1 MKVSFYII
9 YFLIFFYS
17 SELFSAAIEN
27 VRYGSNAEF
36 DRIVLDITNDITFR
50 NEILANLIKIK
61 FDEKI
66 LVNKTLKKNVD
77 LTELKFDDSSNT
89 IVLSFK
95 KNIYSPNVYFLK
107 KKKNKYARIVIDYKK
122 KKKIKKII
130 VIDPG
135 HGGRDSGTVGVSKT
149 LEKNITLKVGLLLK
163 KEFNKYDDFDVI
175 LTRERDV
182 FIKLQE
188 RTRIAKKSNA
198 SIFISLHAD
207 YNKNRRTR
215 GISLYTLS
223 ERASDKEAEALARRE
238 NRSDLFGNVDFSSE
252 SSEVTNI
259 LIDLTKRETLNQSSH
274 LVNFMIKEF
283 KNDMNLLKRA
293 HRFAGFAV
301 LKSLDIPSV
310 LLEMGYLS
318 NKSDSRLLNRK
329 DYQKKIS
336 ENIVKAV
343 QNYFNWVEKNNN

>member
-17 SELFSAAIEN
+17 SELFSAEIEN

-50 NEILANLIKIK
+50 NEILTNLIKIK

-66 LVNKTLKKNVD
+66 LVNKTLKKNID

-89 IVLSFK
+89 IILSFK
-95 KNIYSPNVYFLK
+95 KNIYSPNIYFLK

-175 LTRERDV
+175 LTRERDI

-318 NKSDSRLLNRK
+318 NKSDSKLLNRK

>member
-1 MKVSFYII
+1 MI
-9 YFLIFFYS
+9 
-17 SELFSAAIEN
+17 
-27 VRYGSNAEF
+27 
-36 DRIVLDITNDITFR
+36 
-50 NEILANLIKIK
+50 
-61 FDEKI
+61 
-66 LVNKTLKKNVD
+66 
-77 LTELKFDDSSNT
+77 
-89 IVLSFK
+89 
-95 KNIYSPNVYFLK
+95 K
-107 KKKNKYARIVIDYKK
+107 KKKKK
-122 KKKIKKII
+122 KKKII
-130 VIDPG
+130 VVDPG

-207 YNKNRRTR
+207 YNKNKRTR

-318 NKSDSRLLNRK
+318 NKSDSKLLNRK
-329 DYQKKIS
+329 DYQNKIS
-336 ENIVKAV
+336 KNIVKAV